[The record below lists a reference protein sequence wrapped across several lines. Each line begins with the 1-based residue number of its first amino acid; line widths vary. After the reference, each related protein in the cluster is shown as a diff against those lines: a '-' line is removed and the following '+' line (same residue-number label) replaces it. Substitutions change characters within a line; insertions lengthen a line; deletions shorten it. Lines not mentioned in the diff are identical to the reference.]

1 MPKSDYDSK
10 DMQDWIAVLQGHCV
24 PNSAP
29 ENRKFASAVR
39 KGMLSLY
46 PKTKILRPR
55 LYDFELHGPID
66 DFNKNSKLINNYF
79 GEEDDNNIGDC

>member
-24 PNSAP
+24 PNSDP

-79 GEEDDNNIGDC
+79 GEKDDNNIGDC

>member
-24 PNSAP
+24 PNSDP

-46 PKTKILRPR
+46 PKIKRLRSR

-66 DFNKNSKLINNYF
+66 EFNELHK
-79 GEEDDNNIGDC
+79 GEDDD

>member
-24 PNSAP
+24 PNSDP